1 MLSAYITHPN
11 SLLHEMGPDHP
22 EGPARVSAVNDYLLA
37 QGLLDFMVPYTAPAA
52 TRAQIERVHTSLH
65 IAEFEASAPASGYL
79 RIDPDTL
86 LNPHTVE
93 AARHAAGAAVLATE
107 LVARGEVATAFCNVR
122 PAGHHATRSAGMGF
136 CFFNNVAVGIAH
148 ALAECGMERVAL
160 VDFDAHHGNG
170 SEDIFAGDERVLMVS
185 TFERGLYPCNGEE
198 PTGPNLCNVPLERYS
213 RGDALR
219 DAVTSDFRLVSRRM
233 VNVFRQVREPHRFIR
248 GLVPWIGFRSTPFLY
263 DRHVRHAGTKYPFS
277 KMFRFATDAILS
289 FSNVPLRISTY
300 IGLGLTCLSAVGIL
314 IMLYA
319 KFFTTMS
326 VPGITAVVCLIL
338 GIGGVQFVIS
348 GLLGEY
354 IGRIFEQGK
363 ARPIYIV
370 ASTSNLDA

>member
-1 MLSAYITHPN
+1 MLSAYITHPS

-22 EGPARVSAVNDYLLA
+22 EGPARVSAVNDHLLA

-52 TRAQIERVHTSLH
+52 TRGQIERVHTSLH
-65 IAEFEASAPASGYL
+65 IAEFESSAPVSGYV

-122 PAGHHATRSAGMGF
+122 PAGHHATRSEGMGF

-185 TFERGLYPCNGEE
+185 TFERGLYPYNGEE

-219 DAVTSDFRLVSRRM
+219 DAVTNHWLPALDAFRPQMIFFSAGFDAHRDDDMSRLMWVDEDYAWLTREVMTATARHARGRIVSLL
-233 VNVFRQVREPHRFIR
+233 EGGYSLPA
-248 GLVPWIGFRSTPFLY
+248 LARSAAA
-263 DRHVRHAGTKYPFS
+263 HVRV
-277 KMFRFATDAILS
+277 L
-289 FSNVPLRISTY
+289 
-300 IGLGLTCLSAVGIL
+300 IGA
-314 IMLYA
+314 
-319 KFFTTMS
+319 
-326 VPGITAVVCLIL
+326 
-338 GIGGVQFVIS
+338 
-348 GLLGEY
+348 
-354 IGRIFEQGK
+354 
-363 ARPIYIV
+363 
-370 ASTSNLDA
+370 D